1 MVCMAQNRVLK
12 GVVFGANEASLSGVT
27 ISVENSAETTVSVDG
42 GQFEINVSP
51 YARYLV
57 ATAEGYLP
65 ARLEIDGSFMV
76 FRLKVDKKYLENKL
90 KAEEAARLAAEKEAQ
105 AQAKAEEDARLA
117 AEKEAQAQAKAE
129 EAARLAAEKE
139 AQAKA
144 KAEEAA
150 RLAAE
155 KEAQAK
161 TKAEEDARL
170 AAEKEAQAKAKAEEN
185 ARLAA
190 EKEAQAKVKAEA
202 RAEVLANTPTAEEKR
217 MAKEAKR
224 AEYIAAMEAEL
235 AELDRVKAEKMA
247 AREAVR
253 KRDALSSEVMNNT
266 TKKNDDLYQSIGLGV
281 QVSNADEDYSS
292 LGFKYILGHKSE
304 KIILGAGVGLSVCYG
319 SKGGIRGIDTDE
331 WDFLTPAPA
340 YMPLFVY
347 LKRNANVDDDVCPFV
362 ALAAGAN
369 VSLPFKVTV
378 EMYYDGGVAGFNH
391 TLSYLFVNPHV
402 GLNFKT
408 NNNKDMSVSFGA
420 QFVNYPYY
428 DINCDSIKRDSISF
442 CMDFQLSYIF

>member
-1 MVCMAQNRVLK
+1 MRRLLLIICVILPMVCMAQNRVLK

-105 AQAKAEEDARLA
+105 AQA
-117 AEKEAQAQAKAE
+117 
-129 EAARLAAEKE
+129 
-139 AQAKA
+139 
-144 KAEEAA
+144 
-150 RLAAE
+150 
-155 KEAQAK
+155 
-161 TKAEEDARL
+161 KAEEDARL

>member
-1 MVCMAQNRVLK
+1 MAQNRVLK
-12 GVVFGANEASLSGVT
+12 GVVFGANEASLAGVT

-105 AQAKAEEDARLA
+105 AQAKAEEAARLA
-117 AEKEAQAQAKAE
+117 AEKEAQAQANAE
-129 EAARLAAEKE
+129 EDARLAAEKE

-144 KAEEAA
+144 KAEEAT

-161 TKAEEDARL
+161 AKAEENARL

-224 AEYIAAMEAEL
+224 AEYIAEMEAEL

-319 SKGGIRGIDTDE
+319 SEGGIRLIDTDASDAS
-331 WDFLTPAPA
+331 DFLTPAPA

-369 VSLPFKVTV
+369 VSLPFNVSV
-378 EMYYDGGVAGFNH
+378 EVYDDVGVSVFNR

-408 NNNKDMSVSFGA
+408 NNNKVMSVSLGA

-428 DINCDSIKRDSISF
+428 DINCDWIKRDSISF